1 MTAEPARNGHIGS
14 QSRQRYRAAGRA
26 AGTSAGRLTGYL
38 AAAVGAG
45 IVGTAPAEAG
55 IVQIDIGPSGF
66 NIGGIN
72 AGLNAGTQI
81 VKSDFP
87 LTGGGKLYISNGAG
101 QAWGLFQGD
110 NLAFAA
116 SSSTASPTKFTTGQ
130 PIGGSATFTTDL
142 YHTIFRDTGTASPN
156 FGAGS
161 YMGFRTAQNY
171 YGWLEVTWN
180 NTSNQFQIL
189 SGAYENTANTP
200 ITAGAVPEPTTI
212 AMTGVAALALGAGA
226 IRRAR
231 KARQASAAA
240 V

>member
-1 MTAEPARNGHIGS
+1 MPAAIARNRHIGAT
-14 QSRQRYRAAGRA
+14 SRQRDRASR
-26 AGTSAGRLTGYL
+26 TSAARLTGYL
-38 AAAVGAG
+38 AAGVGAG

-55 IVQIDIGPSGF
+55 IVQINIGPSGF
-66 NIGGIN
+66 SIDGIN
-72 AGLNAGTQI
+72 GGLAAGYYSVTNN
-81 VKSDFP
+81 FP
-87 LTGGGKLYISNGAG
+87 TTGGGQLALSNGYAS
-101 QAWGLFQGD
+101 QWGLSPGG

-116 SSSTASPTKFTTGQ
+116 STSTASPTKFTAGQ
-130 PIGGSATFTTDL
+130 TISGSTTFQTSNYFTV
-142 YHTIFRDTGTASPN
+142 FRDGSTASPN

-180 NTSNQFQIL
+180 STSNQFQIL

-200 ITAGAVPEPTTI
+200 INAAAVPEPATI

-231 KARQASAAA
+231 KARRESVSA

>member
-1 MTAEPARNGHIGS
+1 MNAFLARKRPVNS
-14 QSRQRYRAAGRA
+14 SRRQRGCAAR
-26 AGTSAGRLTGYL
+26 TSAARLSGYL
-38 AAAVGAG
+38 AAGVGAG

-66 NIGGIN
+66 NIGSIN
-72 AGLNAGTQI
+72 AGLSLGQSTTKNN
-81 VKSDFP
+81 FP
-87 LTGGGKLYISNGAG
+87 LAGAGSLGLSNGYSRH
-101 QAWGLFQGD
+101 GLSGSGG
-110 NLAFAA
+110 LVFAA
-116 SSSTASPTKFTTGQ
+116 SSGYASPTKFTAGQTISGSTVFQTG
-130 PIGGSATFTTDL
+130 PYLTA
-142 YHTIFRDTGTASPN
+142 FRDGPTASPN

-171 YGWLEVTWN
+171 YGWLEVTWD

-189 SGAYENTANTP
+189 SGAYENTPNTP
-200 ITAGAVPEPTTI
+200 INAAAVPEPTAI

-231 KARQASAAA
+231 KARRESAA